1 MTKRL
6 TLAVCLATLVPPFA
20 LGQAPDDERVQIAKA
35 RTQSTNNL
43 KMVGLAFHNHHDA
56 MGHFP
61 NNLTDAKGKLLL
73 SWRVAILPYVEE
85 SELFKAFK
93 LDESWDSDHNKKL
106 IDKMP
111 KVYAPVR
118 GKAEKGETFYRGFTG
133 AGTMMEAGKT
143 IRIRDIRDGSSN
155 TVLVVEAERAVP
167 WTKPDDLPFDA
178 KKELPKVGGTVFPDG
193 FVCVFGDG
201 SVRYIKKTIAAG
213 TLKGLITRDGGE
225 VNNLDR

>member
-1 MTKRL
+1 M
-6 TLAVCLATLVPPFA
+6 
-20 LGQAPDDERVQIAKA
+20 
-35 RTQSTNNL
+35 
-43 KMVGLAFHNHHDA
+43 
-56 MGHFP
+56 
-61 NNLTDAKGKLLL
+61 
-73 SWRVAILPYVEE
+73 AILPYVEE